1 MKNNKIIN
9 AILIV
14 FTIGLFFCIIILAY
28 NSFNIKEPTNV
39 IDIDNC
45 SGKDCNKDN
54 DNKKNNDSNNNIN
67 NNPSSGDT
75 SGNSGSSSSNGNNS
89 GGSNSNGTG
98 TGNGNGSG
106 TGNGSGSG
114 SGSGSESSSD
124 DSGESGESGGSGTT
138 PTEEPAPNVEVS
150 DNDTK
155 WGNNTSLR
163 IFDVDEIKPGDNG
176 FYEFAINNVSD
187 GNIAYSVDFVEE
199 NQYNV
204 NLLYKL
210 RMNNNYVAGDSDTWV
225 TLNELDLKNKILDS
239 KYMDSFYLEWKWVD
253 SDHDTIA
260 GKALN
265 AKYKLS
271 INVLSNETTE
281 HDTSGSGS
289 INPYTGDR
297 ITIYIEV
304 LLGAI
309 IGVLLIIL
317 LKRKKNENN

>member
-1 MKNNKIIN
+1 M
-9 AILIV
+9 
-14 FTIGLFFCIIILAY
+14 
-28 NSFNIKEPTNV
+28 

-45 SGKDCNKDN
+45 SGKDCNKDS
-54 DNKKNNDSNNNIN
+54 DNKNNNDSNNNIN

-114 SGSGSESSSD
+114 SGSGGSSGSESSSD

-138 PTEEPAPNVEVS
+138 PSEEPAPNVEVS

-187 GNIAYSVDFVEE
+187 GNIAYSVNFVEE

-289 INPYTGDR
+289 INPYTGDK
-297 ITIYIEV
+297 IMFYFEV
-304 LLGAI
+304 LLGAV